1 MAKQAL
7 GRGLGALI
15 GGGSGRSTPPKTDA
29 PAPAKA
35 EAAPAVAP
43 PPAAKPATPPPA
55 AESPSEPG
63 RESEPVAAGDRVQ
76 RIALGKVSP
85 SPLQPRREF
94 GGEPLREL
102 MESIREHGI
111 IQPLI
116 VREVKGGYELIAGE
130 RRWRASRELGLG
142 EVPVIVRRASDRDVL
157 EMALIENL
165 QREDLNPIEEAE
177 AYVRLAREFKLRQED
192 IAQRVGRS
200 RASVANSMRL
210 LDLPSEVRNLVTAGS
225 LSAGHAK
232 VLLGLKDPHKIE
244 QAARQVVMRQLSVRA
259 TEKLVELALR
269 KADQPTLRPAGH
281 NPVQAAL
288 RDVEKRLRDRFTSNI
303 AVRHGEHKGRI
314 EIEYYGNDDLNRIL
328 DLLGVEEADF
338 AEANAAADT
347 D

>member
-15 GGGSGRSTPPKTDA
+15 GGAGGARTASAKTSPPEPAKTAGGAPSKDSKASTPPASA
-29 PAPAKA
+29 PA
-35 EAAPAVAP
+35 ESSDPAVAD
-43 PPAAKPATPPPA
+43 A
-55 AESPSEPG
+55 
-63 RESEPVAAGDRVQ
+63 DRVQ
-76 RIALGKVSP
+76 RVPLGKVSP

-94 GGEPLREL
+94 DGEPLREL

-116 VREVKGGYELIAGE
+116 VREVKGRFELIAGE

-142 EVPVIVRRASDRDVL
+142 EVPVIVRQAGDREVL

-165 QREDLNPIEEAE
+165 QREDLNPIEEAD

-210 LDLPSEVRNLVTAGS
+210 LDLPAEVRSLVSDGS

-232 VLLGLKDPHKIE
+232 VLLGLKDPAKIE

-269 KADQPTLRPAGH
+269 KAEQPALKPAGH

-303 AVRHGEHKGRI
+303 ALRHGDQKGRI
-314 EIEYYGNDDLNRIL
+314 EIEYYGTDDLNRIL
-328 DLLGVEEADF
+328 DLLGVPEADF
-338 AEANAAADT
+338 PQS
-347 D
+347 